1 MTAVRRAGKRLFVRH
16 AGATLCLTLGLALSV
31 PALAAPVDVSGV
43 KYEESIDLRGTP
55 LVLNGAGIRYKA
67 VFKVYAM
74 GLYLPQKAATPEAVL
89 AQTGAKR
96 FSITML
102 RDIDANELG
111 KLFVRG
117 VEDNTPRSEFS
128 RLVPGLLRMGQMFA
142 DQKKLSAGD
151 TFTADWI
158 PGVGT
163 VITVKGKPQGEPFR
177 EPEFYG
183 ALLRIWLGP
192 SPADWQLKELLL
204 GKSPR
209 AQ

>member
-1 MTAVRRAGKRLFVRH
+1 MNAVRRAGKRSSLRQ
-16 AGATLCLTLGLALSV
+16 AGAALCLTLGLALAAPV
-31 PALAAPVDVSGV
+31 LAAPVDVSGV
-43 KYEESIDLRGTP
+43 KYEESIDLQGAP
-55 LVLNGAGIRYKA
+55 LVLNGAGVRYKA

-142 DQKKLSAGD
+142 DQKKLATGD

-163 VITVKGKPQGEPFR
+163 VITVKGKPQGEPFK

-204 GKSPR
+204 GKSSR